1 MNTETVINIAFAAFA
16 VAAAV
21 VFCRLSRSRWPSE
34 AWRVTAVRKRVG
46 LTVWDFAAEAWIDLP
61 AGVQPG
67 EGQMTARDLAEADPL
82 ELLYLSNAYD
92 PGIDRLR
99 QAIRDEQ
106 HGTGDHTTTNPTGDQ
121 TP

>member
-1 MNTETVINIAFAAFA
+1 MNAESVIEGAIVAVVVTAVVVFYRLHHTRRPSEAQR
-16 VAAAV
+16 VAAA
-21 VFCRLSRSRWPSE
+21 RR
-34 AWRVTAVRKRVG
+34 RVG
-46 LTVWDFAAEAWIDLP
+46 LTVWDFAAEKWIELAP
-61 AGVQPG
+61 GVKPG
-67 EGQMTARDLAEADPL
+67 DRQMTARDIDEADPL

-92 PGIDRLR
+92 PGIARLR